1 MSFVTYNIIMKKTIP
16 TLGVTSATLINT
28 LKRSGKNIFTLEEAA
43 KIYGKGTHATGKFLS
58 TLLKRNI
65 VVRIKAGI
73 YLILQ
78 PGLEEVQ
85 LSNWP
90 IIARELSRPNNYYI
104 AYYSAMRI
112 HGMTTHP
119 LLSIYITSTKR
130 FRDKKINNIEYH
142 FIFSKKEN
150 FWGAGIFWISKQE
163 KVIVSDIERTILDGL
178 ERPELCGGLVE
189 VIRGIWSKQKEIN
202 WVKLKDY
209 SKKFHAKSVLKR
221 LGFILEKLEI
231 NKKMVLFLK
240 KELSTKKD
248 YVLLDPAGLKEGKY
262 VKNWG
267 LRLNMNIEEI
277 TESIWG

>member
-1 MSFVTYNIIMKKTIP
+1 VTYNIVMKKTIP
-16 TLGVTSATLINT
+16 TLGVTSATLINN
-28 LKRSGKNIFTLEEAA
+28 LKRSGKNIFTLGEAA
-43 KIYGKGTHATGKFLS
+43 EIYGKGVHATGKFLS

-65 VVRIKAGI
+65 VVRIKSGV

-78 PGLEEVQ
+78 TGLEEVQ

-90 IIARELSRPNNYYI
+90 VIARELSRPNDYYI

-119 LLSIYITSTKR
+119 LLSVYITSTKR

-142 FIFSKKEN
+142 FIFSKKKN
-150 FWGAGIFWISKQE
+150 FWGERTIWVSKQE

-189 VIRGIWSKQKEIN
+189 VIRGIWYKRKEID
-202 WVKLKDY
+202 WMKLKDY
-209 SKKFHAKSVLKR
+209 LRKFHAKSVLKR
-221 LGFILEKLEI
+221 LGFILEKLDI
-231 NKKMVLFLK
+231 NRKMVLFLR
-240 KELSTKKD
+240 KELNEKKD
-248 YVLLDPAGLKEGKY
+248 YVLLDPAGLKEGRYIK
-262 VKNWG
+262 KWG

-277 TESIWG
+277 TESVWG